1 MGLATRSSAPR
12 TVVAWISL
20 LAVITSCGGGKQERE
35 EVLTASL
42 TVARQF
48 GDSLSWAF
56 PYVSRVVGSQLVVSD
71 RSAAS
76 YFTVV
81 DLESGRLTTFGRTGA
96 GPEEY
101 KEVTALLPAEPDQR
115 AVWAF
120 DQANR
125 RFSLLALDDSAPGR
139 ILEQFPYNPPEFVF
153 YPVFVGDRVVGGGP
167 LLNAVLIVTDRAG
180 ALISR
185 TVVDPPFTQAQLGNP
200 SIVRMANS
208 ARLAFRPGA
217 GDVALAY
224 GFASRVDLFT
234 PDAAHR
240 KTILPSARPVRLS
253 YDVDASG
260 VAHSNPDNEKA
271 YQAAY
276 GTPRF
281 IYAVFCGCTRQEY
294 TDGRKPIVVQ
304 VWTWDGRLVATLTL
318 DRPIVS
324 LSVSDDDT
332 RLFGLAWN
340 PEPAV
345 LEWMLPND
353 LAGRGRD

>member
-1 MGLATRSSAPR
+1 
-12 TVVAWISL
+12 V
-20 LAVITSCGGGKQERE
+20 
-35 EVLTASL
+35 
-42 TVARQF
+42 
-48 GDSLSWAF
+48 
-56 PYVSRVVGSQLVVSD
+56 VVSD
-71 RSAAS
+71 RGADS
-76 YFTVV
+76 YFTVI
-81 DLESGRLTTFGRTGA
+81 DLESGRLTTFGKKGA
-96 GPEEY
+96 GPEEF
-101 KEVTALLPAEPDQR
+101 KEVTALLPGEPDQR

-153 YPVFVGDRVVGGGP
+153 YPVLRGDRVVGGGP

-208 ARLAFRPGA
+208 AHLAFRPGA
-217 GDVALAY
+217 GDIALAY
-224 GFASRVDLFT
+224 GSASRVDLFT
-234 PDAAHR
+234 PDGAHR
-240 KTILPSARPVRLS
+240 ETILPSARPVRTS
-253 YDVDASG
+253 YDMDASG
-260 VAHSNPDNEKA
+260 VAHSNADNERA
-271 YQAAY
+271 YQAAH
-276 GTPRF
+276 GTRRF

-324 LSVSDDDT
+324 LSVSEDDT

-345 LEWMLPND
+345 LEWMLPSE
-353 LAGRGRD
+353 LSGRGRD